1 MNSVLSIVSI
11 FIIFALCENQ
21 TITLNGMTPVNGG
34 NDTYHFVANPFFMVY
49 VSING
54 GSEQNEVQIYV
65 QGLYE
70 SAYITSGTTGSMY
83 EYFCAGIDTKN
94 FTISVYSVDKSPSPI
109 SYLLTVMTIG
119 IDIARLTD

>member
-1 MNSVLSIVSI
+1 MNSILTIASI
-11 FIIFALCENQ
+11 FIIYTLCDNQ

-34 NDTYHFVANPFFMVY
+34 NDTYNFVANPFFMVY

-54 GSEQNEVQIYV
+54 GSAQNEVQIYV

-94 FTISVYSVDKSPSPI
+94 FTISVYSANKNPSSIP
-109 SYLLTVMTIG
+109 YLLTVMTIG
-119 IDIARLTD
+119 ISVANLTT